1 MQTMQKLSH
10 FQGNHLPSF
19 VEHPFKFTQ
28 IEGKIAYF
36 IVKTEKT
43 ETPNRRFLNS
53 FLFFIIK
60 KYPVNNKNKNL
71 EIRRSLQD

>member
-1 MQTMQKLSH
+1 MQKLSH

-36 IVKTEKT
+36 IAKTD
-43 ETPNRRFLNS
+43 
-53 FLFFIIK
+53 K
-60 KYPVNNKNKNL
+60 KKQK
-71 EIRRSLQD
+71 LQTVDF